1 MTSKIKLPG
10 LSSLAQDY
18 YYNPDKVSQF
28 YNGNFR
34 NLADFNKLAEKV
46 RSRTFQRKQLTAILE
61 EQNRNYGCG
70 SKTLGNIHNL
80 KQNQTC
86 AVVTGQQVGLFSG
99 PLYTI
104 YKALTAV
111 KLTEYLNQNGQGSF
125 VPIFWL
131 AADDHDFAEINHINL
146 LNKNNQLEKIQCD
159 SFSPTTKLPASK
171 ILLTQE
177 INACVQQLNN
187 LTHDSEF
194 KDKIISHLSEAYEPD
209 KSYVE
214 AFGKWMTRL
223 FKSYGLIFIDA
234 SHQGFKE
241 LGKSVF
247 LKEIAENSPSTL
259 CAIETSKKL
268 KQAKYDCQI
277 QLREG
282 ILNLFFTDPE
292 RLSIGI
298 KEDGYIIK
306 DTQQTYGRD
315 ELFALMENKPYLC
328 SPNVLLRPIYQDS
341 ILPTVAYIG
350 GPSEVAYFAQMKG
363 IYDRFSIPMPIIY
376 PRKSLT
382 IIEHKIK
389 SVLQK
394 HNVNVQ
400 DFWHN
405 FDQTI
410 QTIIKKF
417 IPQSIDNFFS
427 TAASHLKQDFQ
438 SIKKEIVSIEPDLE
452 NSADLTLEKIN
463 QQFKYLEKKIL
474 KASKKQHEILIQQL
488 HKMKNNLYPTNHLQE
503 RVLNIVPYLIKYGY
517 PFIDKLYKTIDIN
530 NQNHQ
535 IIEL

>member
-10 LSSLAQDY
+10 LSSLALDY
-18 YYNPDKVSQF
+18 YYNPKKVSQF

-34 NLADFNKLAEKV
+34 NLSDFHKQAEKL
-46 RSRTFQRKQLTAILE
+46 SSLTFQRKQLAAILE

-70 SKTLGNIHNL
+70 SKTLGNINNL

-104 YKALTAV
+104 YKALTVV

-146 LNKNNQLEKIQCD
+146 LNKNNQIEKIQCD
-159 SFSPTTKLPASK
+159 SFSLSTKLPASK

-177 INACVQQLNN
+177 INKCVRQLTN

-194 KDKIISHLSEAYEPD
+194 KDEIISHLSEAYEPD
-209 KSYVE
+209 LSYVE

-247 LKEIAENSPSTL
+247 LREIAEYSPSTQ

-268 KQAKYDCQI
+268 KQAKYNCQI

-282 ILNLFFTDPE
+282 ILNLFFTDSE
-292 RLSIGI
+292 RQSIGI

-306 DTQQTYGRD
+306 DTQQTYSRD

-328 SPNVLLRPIYQDS
+328 SPNVLLRPIYQDA

-363 IYDRFSIPMPIIY
+363 IYERFRIPMPIIY

-405 FDQTI
+405 FDQTV
-410 QTIIKKF
+410 QTIIKKH
-417 IPQSIDNFFS
+417 IPQSIDKFFTS
-427 TAASHLKQDFQ
+427 AASHLKQDFQ
-438 SIKKEIVSIEPDLE
+438 SIKNEIVSIEPDLE
-452 NSADLTLEKIN
+452 NSAGFTLEKIN
-463 QQFKYLEKKIL
+463 QQLKYLEKKIL
-474 KASKKQHEILIQQL
+474 KASKKQNEILIQQL
-488 HKMKNNLYPTNHLQE
+488 HKVKNNLYPANHLQE

-517 PFIDKLYKTIDIN
+517 PFIDKLYKTIDVN
-530 NQNHQ
+530 NHDHQ

>member
-1 MTSKIKLPG
+1 MTTEIKLPG
-10 LSSLAQDY
+10 LSSLARDY
-18 YYNPDKVSQF
+18 YYNPKKVSQF

-34 NLADFNKLAEKV
+34 NLTDFLKQAGKV
-46 RSRTFQRKQLTAILE
+46 RTRDYQRKQLAAILK

-70 SKTLGNIHNL
+70 SETLGNIHNL
-80 KQNQTC
+80 RQNQTC
-86 AVVTGQQVGLFSG
+86 AVVTGQQAGLFSG

-131 AADDHDFAEINHINL
+131 AADDHDLAEINHINL
-146 LNKNNQLEKIQCD
+146 LNKKNQIENIQCD
-159 SFSPTTKLPASK
+159 SFSLSTKLPVSK

-177 INACVQQLNN
+177 INKCVQQLNN
-187 LTHDSEF
+187 SSHDSEF
-194 KDKIISHLSEAYEPD
+194 KDEIISHLSEAYEPD
-209 KSYVE
+209 LSYVE

-259 CAIETSKKL
+259 CAIETSKNL
-268 KQAKYDCQI
+268 KQAKYKCQI
-277 QLREG
+277 PLREG
-282 ILNLFFTDPE
+282 ILNLFFSDPE

-315 ELFALMENKPYLC
+315 ELFSLMEKNSYLC
-328 SPNVLLRPIYQDS
+328 SPNVLLRPIYQDT

-350 GPSEVAYFAQMKG
+350 GPSEIAYFAQMKS
-363 IYDRFSIPMPIIY
+363 IYDRFDIPMPILY

-382 IIEHKIK
+382 IIEHNIK

-394 HNVNVQ
+394 HNLNVL
-400 DFWHN
+400 DFWRN

-410 QTIIKKF
+410 QTIIKKN
-417 IPQSIDNFFS
+417 IPQSIDKFFS

-438 SIKKEIVSIEPDLE
+438 SIKKEIVSIDPDLGS
-452 NSADLTLEKIN
+452 SADLTLEKIN

-474 KASKKQHEILIQQL
+474 KTSKKQNEILIQQL
-488 HKMKNNLYPTNHLQE
+488 HKVKNNLYPANHLQE
-503 RVLNIVPYLIKYGY
+503 RALNIVPYLIKYGY
-517 PFIDKLYKTIDIN
+517 PFIDGLYKTMDIN
-530 NQNHQ
+530 SQNHQ

>member
-1 MTSKIKLPG
+1 M
-10 LSSLAQDY
+10 
-18 YYNPDKVSQF
+18 
-28 YNGNFR
+28 
-34 NLADFNKLAEKV
+34 
-46 RSRTFQRKQLTAILE
+46 TAILE

-70 SKTLGNIHNL
+70 SETLGNIHNL

-86 AVVTGQQVGLFSG
+86 AVVSGQQVGLFSG

-111 KLTEYLNQNGQGSF
+111 KLTEYLNKNDKGSF

-131 AADDHDFAEINHINL
+131 AADDHDFTEINHINL
-146 LNKNNQLEKIQCD
+146 LNKNNQIEKIQCD
-159 SFSPTTKLPASK
+159 SFSLSTKLPASK
-171 ILLTQE
+171 ILLSQE
-177 INACVQQLNN
+177 INKCVQQLNN

-194 KDKIISHLSEAYEPD
+194 KDEIISHLREAYEPD
-209 KSYVE
+209 QSYVE

-234 SHQGFKE
+234 SHHGFKE

-247 LKEIAENSPSTL
+247 LKEIAEYSPSTL
-259 CAIETSKKL
+259 CAVETSKKL
-268 KQAKYDCQI
+268 KQAKYNCQI

-282 ILNLFFTDPE
+282 ILNLFFTDSE
-292 RLSIGI
+292 RQSIGI

-306 DTQQTYGRD
+306 DTQQTYSRD

-328 SPNVLLRPIYQDS
+328 SPNVLLRPIYQDT

-376 PRKSLT
+376 PRKSIS
-382 IIEHKIK
+382 IIEQKIK
-389 SVLQK
+389 NVLQK

-410 QTIIKKF
+410 QTIIKKH
-417 IPQSIDNFFS
+417 IPLSIDKFFTS
-427 TAASHLKQDFQ
+427 TASHLKQDFE
-438 SIKKEIVSIEPDLE
+438 SIKKEIVSIDPDLE
-452 NSADLTLEKIN
+452 SSADLTLEKIN

-474 KASKKQHEILIQQL
+474 KASKKQNEILIQQL
-488 HKMKNNLYPTNHLQE
+488 HKVKNNLYPTNHLQE

>member
-1 MTSKIKLPG
+1 MKSKVKLPG

-18 YYNPDKVSQF
+18 YYNPKKVSQF

-34 NLADFNKLAEKV
+34 ILADFLKQSEKV
-46 RSRTFQRKQLTAILE
+46 RLHTFQRKKLAAILE
-61 EQNRNYGCG
+61 EQNKNYGCG
-70 SKTLGNIHNL
+70 RETLGNINNL
-80 KQNQTC
+80 RQNQTC

-111 KLTEYLNQNGQGSF
+111 KLTGYLNQNGQGSF

-131 AADDHDFAEINHINL
+131 AADDHDLAEINHINL
-146 LNKNNQLEKIQCD
+146 LNKKNQIEKIQCD
-159 SFSPTTKLPASK
+159 SFSLSTKVPASK

-177 INACVQQLNN
+177 INKCVQQLNN

-194 KDKIISHLSEAYEPD
+194 KDEIISHLSEAYEPD
-209 KSYVE
+209 QSYVE

-223 FKSYGLIFIDA
+223 FKSYGLIFIDPT
-234 SHQGFKE
+234 HPGLKE

-259 CAIETSKKL
+259 YAIETSKKL
-268 KQAKYDCQI
+268 KQAKYNCQI

-282 ILNLFFTDPE
+282 ILNLFFTDSE
-292 RLSIGI
+292 RQSIGI
-298 KEDGYIIK
+298 IKDGYIIK
-306 DTQQTYGRD
+306 DTQQTYGKD
-315 ELFALMENKPYLC
+315 ELFALMEKKSYLC
-328 SPNVLLRPIYQDS
+328 SPNVLLRPIYQDT

-350 GPSEVAYFAQMKG
+350 GPAEVAYFAQMKG
-363 IYDRFSIPMPIIY
+363 IYEWFNIPMPILY

-382 IIEHKIK
+382 IIENKIK
-389 SVLQK
+389 NVLQK
-394 HNVNVQ
+394 HNLNVQ

-410 QTIIKKF
+410 QTIIKKH
-417 IPQSIDNFFS
+417 IPQSIDKSFS

-438 SIKKEIVSIEPDLE
+438 SIKKEIVSIEPGLGS
-452 NSADLTLEKIN
+452 SADLTLKKIN

-474 KASKKQHEILIQQL
+474 TASKKQNEILIQQL
-488 HKMKNNLYPTNHLQE
+488 HKVKNNLYPADHLQE
-503 RVLNIVPYLIKYGY
+503 RALNIVPYLIKYGY
-517 PFIDKLYKTIDIN
+517 PFLDKLYKTIEVNSYD
-530 NQNHQ
+530 HQ

>member
-1 MTSKIKLPG
+1 MTSEIKLPG
-10 LSSLAQDY
+10 LSSLTQDY
-18 YYNPDKVSQF
+18 YYNPDKVSPF

-34 NLADFNKLAEKV
+34 KLSDFHKQAEKV
-46 RSRTFQRKQLTAILE
+46 RSHAFQRKQLTAILE

-70 SKTLGNIHNL
+70 SETLGNIHNL

-86 AVVTGQQVGLFSG
+86 AVVSGQQVGLFSG

-111 KLTEYLNQNGQGSF
+111 KLTEYLNKNDKGSF

-131 AADDHDFAEINHINL
+131 AADDHDFTEINHINL
-146 LNKNNQLEKIQCD
+146 LNKNNQIEKIQCD
-159 SFSPTTKLPASK
+159 SFSLSTKLPASK
-171 ILLTQE
+171 ILLSQE
-177 INACVQQLNN
+177 INKCVRQLNN

-194 KDKIISHLSEAYEPD
+194 KDEIISHLREAYEPD
-209 KSYVE
+209 QSYVE

-234 SHQGFKE
+234 SHHGFKE

-247 LKEIAENSPSTL
+247 LKEIAEYSPSTL
-259 CAIETSKKL
+259 CAVETSKKL
-268 KQAKYDCQI
+268 KQAKYNCQI

-282 ILNLFFTDPE
+282 ILNLFFTDSE
-292 RLSIGI
+292 RQSIGI

-306 DTQQTYGRD
+306 DTQQTYSRD

-328 SPNVLLRPIYQDS
+328 SPNVLLRPIYQDT

-376 PRKSLT
+376 PRKSIS
-382 IIEHKIK
+382 IIEQKIK
-389 SVLQK
+389 NVLQK

-410 QTIIKKF
+410 QTIIKKH
-417 IPQSIDNFFS
+417 IPLSIDKFFTS
-427 TAASHLKQDFQ
+427 TASHLKQDFE
-438 SIKKEIVSIEPDLE
+438 SIKKEIVSIDPDLE
-452 NSADLTLEKIN
+452 SSADLTLEKIN

-474 KASKKQHEILIQQL
+474 KAAKKQNEILIQQL
-488 HKMKNNLYPTNHLQE
+488 HKVKNNLYPTNHLQE

>member
-1 MTSKIKLPG
+1 MTSKVKFPG

-18 YYNPDKVSQF
+18 YYNPKKVSQF

-46 RSRTFQRKQLTAILE
+46 KSRTFQRKQLTAILE

-70 SKTLGNIHNL
+70 SKTLGNIKNL

-111 KLTEYLNQNGQGSF
+111 KLTEYLNQNGQGNF
-125 VPIFWL
+125 VPIFWM
-131 AADDHDFAEINHINL
+131 ASDDHDFAEINHINL
-146 LNKNNQLEKIQCD
+146 LNKNNQIEKIQND
-159 SFSPTTKLPASK
+159 SLSLSTKLPASK

-177 INACVQQLNN
+177 INQCVQQLNN

-209 KSYVE
+209 LSYVE

-268 KQAKYDCQI
+268 KQAKYNCQI

-282 ILNLFFTDPE
+282 ILNLFFTEPE
-292 RLSIGI
+292 RQSIGI
-298 KEDGYIIK
+298 KEDSYIIK
-306 DTQQTYGRD
+306 DTQQTYSRD

-328 SPNVLLRPIYQDS
+328 SPNVLLRPIYQDA

-382 IIEHKIK
+382 IIESKIK
-389 SVLQK
+389 NVLQK

-410 QTIIKKF
+410 QTIIKKH

-474 KASKKQHEILIQQL
+474 KASKKQHDILIQQL
-488 HKMKNNLYPTNHLQE
+488 HKVKNNLYPANHLQE
-503 RVLNIVPYLIKYGY
+503 RELNIVPYLIKYGY
-517 PFIDKLYKTIDIN
+517 PFIDKLYKTIDVN
-530 NQNHQ
+530 NHDHQ